1 MNKNSER
8 PFIDEH
14 ETRVVEVDKE
24 REDGKM
30 VKRNQVE

>member
-24 REDGKM
+24 REDE
-30 VKRNQVE
+30 RW

>member
-14 ETRVVEVDKE
+14 ETHVVEVDKE

-30 VKRNQVE
+30 VKRNEVE